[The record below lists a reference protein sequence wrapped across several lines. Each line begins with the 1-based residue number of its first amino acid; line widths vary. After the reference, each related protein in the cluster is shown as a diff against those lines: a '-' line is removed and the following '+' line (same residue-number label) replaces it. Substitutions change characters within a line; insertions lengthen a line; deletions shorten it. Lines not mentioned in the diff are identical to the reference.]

1 MVKFTAGFA
10 LASVLSLANA
20 TDFKASATRCVRVRN
35 LTYLQPFSP
44 MFVVSEKCLPLC
56 LFLFLQDV
64 AVFKEGFPASD
75 AVKLMAEDGDN
86 SALVE
91 LVASA
96 DVAPCACGSV
106 AGDAPVFPGE
116 TWRGTLS
123 IDESVGP
130 DPVYSVVSMLSTEA
144 NNELCTHIPGPA
156 YPADSGNIEDGPGEE
171 FIHVH
176 RGFHGVGPDLGEAN
190 YD

>member
-20 TDFKASATRCVRVRN
+20 TDFKVRVRN

-44 MFVVSEKCLPLC
+44 MFVVAHTN
-56 LFLFLQDV
+56 DV

-96 DVAPCACGSV
+96 DVAPYICGSV

-116 TWRGTLS
+116 TWRGTLT
-123 IDESVGP
+123 IDESVCP
-130 DPVYSVVSMLSTEA
+130 DPVYSVVSMLSTES

-156 YPADSGNIEDGPGEE
+156 CPADSGNMEDGPGEE

-190 YD
+190 YDWRNPVAEVFIARQ